1 MHEWLSIVTIILAGL
16 TALYVIKMD
25 GVSPSPVKPWEG
37 FADFIG
43 TSGDGYAG
51 AEPDVPLAVFTQGLP
66 LSDMLTI
73 QTGLTGFNANQ
84 CASIDKARE
93 LELDGQYVQRTN
105 NYKRDYPDNCSA
117 PLSELVGSV
126 YKPKDGV
133 GLVVPCAGQC

>member
-1 MHEWLSIVTIILAGL
+1 MHEWLSIVAVILAGL
-16 TALYVIKMD
+16 TALYVLQMD
-25 GVSPSPVKPWEG
+25 GLRSGHVKPWEG

-51 AEPDVPLAVFTQGLP
+51 AEPDVPLAVFNQGLP
-66 LSDMLTI
+66 LADMLAV
-73 QTGLTGFNANQ
+73 QSGLTGMDASR
-84 CASIDKARE
+84 CASADKARE

-117 PLSELVGSV
+117 PLSELVTSV

-133 GLVVPCAGQC
+133 GLTVPCAGQC

>member
-1 MHEWLSIVTIILAGL
+1 MHGWLSIVAIILAGL
-16 TALYVIKMD
+16 TALYIIKMD
-25 GVSPSPVKPWEG
+25 ELRPMKREG

-43 TSGDGYAG
+43 SSDNGYAG
-51 AEPDVPLAVFTQGLP
+51 SEPDVPLAMFTQGLP
-66 LSDMLTI
+66 LADMLTI
-73 QTGLTGFNANQ
+73 QSGLSSLDARG
-84 CASIDKARE
+84 CASIDRVRE

-117 PLSELVGSV
+117 PLSEMVGSI